1 VQLIGDWLYVA
12 NTDNIM
18 KFPYSPGQTSI
29 SAPGTLFTDLPGT
42 IEHHWTKALL
52 ASPDG
57 SKLYV
62 GVGSNSNIGENGL
75 DVEYR
80 RAAVLEVDVAG
91 AGSRIFASGIRN
103 PTGLQWEPQTG
114 TLWAIANERDEIGAD
129 LVPDYLTSVREGGF
143 YGWPYS
149 YYGQHLDRGRSSS
162 VRTWWPGRSSPITRW
177 GRTWPRWG
185 CGSRRTTPC
194 RPGTTAARSWP
205 NTAAGTARR

>member
-91 AGSRIFASGIRN
+91 AAAGSS
-103 PTGLQWEPQTG
+103 L
-114 TLWAIANERDEIGAD
+114 
-129 LVPDYLTSVREGGF
+129 
-143 YGWPYS
+143 
-149 YYGQHLDRGRSSS
+149 RGSA
-162 VRTWWPGRSSPITRW
+162 T
-177 GRTWPRWG
+177 
-185 CGSRRTTPC
+185 
-194 RPGTTAARSWP
+194 RPGCSGNRRPARCGPSPTSATRSVPTWCR
-205 NTAAGTARR
+205 TI